1 MTSKLRPNVLDFA
14 AAVTAEPGRAT
25 PDGSTAG
32 RPVRQR
38 SVRRLVAVE
47 DVLFAE
53 MDDPALAQAFS
64 DAEVDRLA
72 AVFGLSPI
80 EVAEL
85 YRPAAL
91 TPAAAGAP
99 LRRRARSTRAR

>member
-1 MTSKLRPNVLDFA
+1 MTGKLRPNVLDFTVATA
-14 AAVTAEPGRAT
+14 AET
-25 PDGSTAG
+25 G
-32 RPVRQR
+32 RPSPRQR

-53 MDDPALAQAFS
+53 MNDPALAQAFS
-64 DAEVDRLA
+64 DAEIDRLA
-72 AVFGLSPI
+72 AVFGLSPA

-85 YRPAAL
+85 YRSDAV